1 MSPIR
6 EFEDMEVW
14 KVARLLTHRIYRM
27 TAEGIWSRDYG
38 LRDQIRR
45 SAVSIMSNIAEG
57 FESDGA
63 AQFQRFLSYAKGSAG
78 EVRAQLYVA
87 LDAGYISRQTF
98 DELSEAA
105 RSCSRQLH
113 GFIAYLHSRPE
124 SHHLADALAD
134 YDINLPET
142 SDPDQA
148 D

>member
-14 KVARLLTHRIYRM
+14 KVARLLTHRVYRL
-27 TAEGIWSRDYG
+27 TAEGMWSRDYG

-63 AQFQRFLSYAKGSAG
+63 AQFQRFLGYAKGSAG

-87 LDAGYISRQTF
+87 LAAGYVSQETF
-98 DELSEAA
+98 DELSGAA

-113 GFIAYLHSRPE
+113 GFIAYLQSRTE
-124 SHHLADALAD
+124 GHRLADALAD
-134 YDINLPET
+134 YDMNRPET
-142 SDPDQA
+142 SEPDQV